1 MGAPLLSPKVSTF
14 SMSLMV
20 SMGGIFIGIMDIL
33 QADQPSITVRM
44 ISSYYMLNSSFYD
57 SHQMYCPV

>member
-1 MGAPLLSPKVSTF
+1 
-14 SMSLMV
+14 MSLMV